1 MTKTDDLALLIGR
14 CTIGILFIPDGL
26 DKLMYF
32 GRFAESLARRGLPFP
47 DAWAVAG
54 VAADLG
60 GSIAVLIGFEVR
72 WAALAM
78 IAFVAMASAL
88 SHRYWQIADP
98 AQHRA
103 QEAQFYKNLALI
115 GGFLFL
121 RVAGAGAYSVDA
133 WRRRKAPR
141 FPAA

>member
-1 MTKTDDLALLIGR
+1 MAKSDDLALLLGRIAIGV
-14 CTIGILFIPDGL
+14 LFIPDGI
-26 DKLMYF
+26 DKLLHF
-32 GRFAESLARRGLPFP
+32 GRFADSLARRGLPFP
-47 DAWAVAG
+47 DIWAVAG
-54 VAADLG
+54 IVSDLG

-88 SHRYWQIADP
+88 SHRYWEAADA

-103 QEAQFYKNLALI
+103 QAAQFYKNLALI

-121 RVAGAGAYSVDA
+121 HVAGAGTYSLDA
-133 WRRRKAPR
+133 WLRQRAHRRLP
-141 FPAA
+141 